1 MVLFDFFSAAERSK
15 LQILNRRF
23 YFGIMPHWMC
33 RVKVNT
39 AIRVIIT
46 ENLEQDKEY
55 NKKIINEY

>member
-1 MVLFDFFSAAERSK
+1 MALFDLFSAAERSK

-46 ENLEQDKEY
+46 ENLAQDEEV
-55 NKKIINEY
+55 NKSQIARY